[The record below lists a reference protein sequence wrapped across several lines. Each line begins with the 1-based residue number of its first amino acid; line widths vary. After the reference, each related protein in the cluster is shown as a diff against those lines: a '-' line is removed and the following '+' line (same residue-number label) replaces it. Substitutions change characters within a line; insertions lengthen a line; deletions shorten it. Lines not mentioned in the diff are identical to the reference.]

1 MTIEESLRIITT
13 CDESDFQEALKVLE
27 VQEKFEGKNMMTRQ
41 ELNEALQGTV
51 RVTFTKA
58 DGTERVMTCT
68 QNPDLMN
75 IAMAE
80 YNEDP
85 RPQTD
90 NVRVYDIEA
99 SGWRSFNMPTVTSAE
114 VVS

>member
-1 MTIEESLRIITT
+1 MDRT
-13 CDESDFQEALKVLE
+13 
-27 VQEKFEGKNMMTRQ
+27 

-58 DGTERVMTCT
+58 DGTERVMVCT

-80 YNEDP
+80 YNEAAAAG
-85 RPQTD
+85 PQTD

-99 SGWRSFNMPTVTSAE
+99 SGWRSFNMPTVKSVE
-114 VVS
+114 VL

>member
-1 MTIEESLRIITT
+1 MIMEIDMDRT
-13 CDESDFQEALKVLE
+13 
-27 VQEKFEGKNMMTRQ
+27 

-58 DGTERVMTCT
+58 DGTERVMVCT

-80 YNEDP
+80 YSEDP

-99 SGWRSFNMPTVTSAE
+99 SGWRSFNMPTVKSVE
-114 VVS
+114 VL

>member
-1 MTIEESLRIITT
+1 MDRT
-13 CDESDFQEALKVLE
+13 
-27 VQEKFEGKNMMTRQ
+27 
-41 ELNEALQGTV
+41 ELNEALQGKV

-58 DGTERVMTCT
+58 DGTERAMLCT

-99 SGWRSFNMPTVTSAE
+99 GGWRSFNIPTVKSVE

>member
-1 MTIEESLRIITT
+1 MDRT
-13 CDESDFQEALKVLE
+13 
-27 VQEKFEGKNMMTRQ
+27 

-58 DGTERVMTCT
+58 DGTERVMVCT

-80 YNEDP
+80 YSDCLLYTSPSP
-85 RPQTD
+85 RDRQKS
-90 NVRVYDIEA
+90 R
-99 SGWRSFNMPTVTSAE
+99 MPSSA
-114 VVS
+114 

>member
-1 MTIEESLRIITT
+1 MNRT
-13 CDESDFQEALKVLE
+13 
-27 VQEKFEGKNMMTRQ
+27 
-41 ELNEALQGTV
+41 ELNEALQGEV
-51 RVTFTKA
+51 RVTFTKV
-58 DGTERVMTCT
+58 DGTERVMLCT

-90 NVRVYDIEA
+90 NVRVYDVEA
-99 SGWRSFNMPTVTSAE
+99 SGWRSFNIPTVKSFE